1 MYLPP
6 LLPIYVDFLMA
17 DLVFVFVDYS
27 TMVTEVLEH
36 FYNSPDHFG
45 IVV

>member
-6 LLPIYVDFLMA
+6 FPCLWIFLMA
-17 DLVFVFVDYS
+17 DLVFVFVDYY
-27 TMVTEVLEH
+27 TVVTEVLEH